1 MSDNDLVRDKNGN
14 LILCPA
20 FLVDIGIYSEY
31 RQIKE
36 HLIAIELVEK
46 GYMPQA
52 IDDEKAW
59 TIQKAI
65 FRDFRKAV
73 ESHDVLARN
82 RANIYK
88 VQTFLDYF
96 WFLKLNGRDNELIPE
111 VVTLFK
117 SIEVSCE

>member
-1 MSDNDLVRDKNGN
+1 MSNDELAVDDKGN
-14 LILCPA
+14 LLLCPA
-20 FLVDIGIYSEY
+20 FIVAPGIYSEY
-31 RQIKE
+31 RQTKE

-46 GYMPQA
+46 GYIPQA
-52 IDDEKAW
+52 IDDEKAR
-59 TIQKAI
+59 IIHKAI
-65 FRDFRKAV
+65 YQDFKKGIQ
-73 ESHDVLARN
+73 SQDVLARN
-82 RANIYK
+82 RANIYN

>member
-1 MSDNDLVRDKNGN
+1 MA
-14 LILCPA
+14 P
-20 FLVDIGIYSEY
+20 GIYSEY
-31 RQIKE
+31 RQKKE

-46 GYMPQA
+46 GYIPQA

-59 TIQKAI
+59 TIHKAI
-65 FRDFRKAV
+65 FQDFRKAV
-73 ESHDVLARN
+73 ANHDVLARN
-82 RANIYK
+82 RANIFK

>member
-1 MSDNDLVRDKNGN
+1 MSNDELAIDDKGN
-14 LILCPA
+14 LFLCPA
-20 FLVDIGIYSEY
+20 FIVAPGIYSEY
-31 RQIKE
+31 RQTKE

-46 GYMPQA
+46 GYIPQA

-59 TIQKAI
+59 TIHKAI
-65 FRDFRKAV
+65 FQDFRKAV
-73 ESHDVLARN
+73 ANHDVLARN
-82 RANIYK
+82 RANIFK

-117 SIEVSCE
+117 SNEVSCE